1 MLNPTKPI
9 YWDKKNKNIR
19 CGNFPETGKEI
30 EYEEDIFPEI
40 FNQMRKPID
49 KENLKEIAIKK
60 FSVKK
65 EEFDTVINYLLDE
78 KFIITEDE
86 YNKLISSE
94 KYNRQNMYFYM
105 LSNELKS
112 VDKYKDKK
120 ILILGLGGI
129 GSIVAELL
137 ARAGFENFH
146 IIDYDTV
153 ESSNLIRQTAY
164 YINDIGKFKTDVLKE
179 KLKLINPNCKIEN
192 TNKQILKESDASS
205 YVKNADFVV
214 CTLDKPARKIRR
226 LINNICVKHAKPVIF
241 SGFAEHVGM
250 VGPFIIPKKTACL
263 ECINKEN
270 TEEMLDN
277 INLAPSFGPLC
288 SLIASIVSS
297 EIINY
302 YVGFNQ
308 TKLIGCSLMI
318 NMSNYSTEIIRWKKN
333 NNCKKCGDG
342 YDSKRSKQINR

>member
-1 MLNPTKPI
+1 MKLILNPTKPI

-40 FNQMRKPID
+40 FNLM
-49 KENLKEIAIKK
+49 KEFIEEEELEKIATEK
-60 FSVKK
+60 FSIEKK
-65 EEFDTVINYLLDE
+65 DFYSVINYLLDE
-78 KFIITEDE
+78 KFIITDKE
-86 YNKLISSE
+86 YDKLICSE

-105 LSNELKS
+105 LSNEIKS
-112 VDKYKDKK
+112 VDKYKNKE

-129 GSIVAELL
+129 GSIVTELL

-146 IIDYDTV
+146 IVDYDKV
-153 ESSNLIRQTAY
+153 EKSNLIRQTAY
-164 YINDIGKFKTDVLKE
+164 YINDIDKYKTDALKE
-179 KLKLINPNCKIEN
+179 KIKLINTNCKIKSS
-192 TNKQILKESDASS
+192 NKQILEESDVDL
-205 YVKNADFVV
+205 YIKNADFVV

-226 LINNICVKHAKPVIF
+226 IINNSCIKYDKPVIF

-250 VGPFIIPKKTACL
+250 IGPFVIPKKTACL

-270 TEEMLDN
+270 SEEILDN
-277 INLAPSFGPLC
+277 VNITPSFGPLC

-302 YVGFNQ
+302 YVDFNQ
-308 TKLIGCSLMI
+308 TNLVGCTLMI
-318 NMSNYSTEIIRWKKN
+318 NMSNYSTDIIHWKRKK
-333 NNCKKCGDG
+333 NCKKCGDE
-342 YDSKRSKQINR
+342 YDSK